1 VLTPSVYVHVT
12 TVVPTAVIG
21 KAISGV
27 PTIPPTQSF
36 DAVGAVGVETQ
47 SSVMSCRETRSAAKD
62 PTLGLHKLIIVT
74 EP

>member
-1 VLTPSVYVHVT
+1 MLTPSVYVHVT

-36 DAVGAVGVETQ
+36 VAVGAVGIETQ
-47 SSVMSCRETRSAAKD
+47 SSDISCNEAISCAKV
-62 PTLGLHKLIIVT
+62 PILGLH
-74 EP
+74 